1 MTTSVMKA
9 DGTLTSMYRA
19 VNKIVIG
26 SDQDFTT
33 FIELSTESLLHGLEK
48 LGYLVVPIEDTE

>member
-1 MTTSVMKA
+1 MSVPVMKA
-9 DGTLTSMYRA
+9 DGTQTRMYRT

-26 SDQDFTT
+26 SDEDFTT
-33 FIELSTESLLHGLEK
+33 SIELSTESLMVSLEQ